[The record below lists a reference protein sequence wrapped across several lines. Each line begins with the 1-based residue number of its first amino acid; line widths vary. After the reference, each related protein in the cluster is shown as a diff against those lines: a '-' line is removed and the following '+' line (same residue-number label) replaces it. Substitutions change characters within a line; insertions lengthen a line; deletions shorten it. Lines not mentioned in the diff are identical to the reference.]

1 MKKILPTLIFL
12 IVTAAAVTFI
22 YKDKVFP
29 PQNDGQTAGQGDGQS
44 GGRGRRGRG
53 RRRAIDPNRPAAV
66 LAEEAKSLDVPV
78 YLQGVGAVRAS
89 NMAVV
94 RPQVS
99 GRLIEV
105 NVREGQNV
113 KKDDVLAQIDP
124 VTYQASYDQAV
135 ARKAMD
141 EAQLANARSDL
152 QRYETLSKADYG
164 TQKQLDT
171 QHALVKQ
178 YEAQIRQDQA
188 SIDSAKANL
197 DFTTIRAP
205 FDGRTGIRV
214 VDVGNLVNSN
224 DTGGI
229 AIITQI
235 QPIDA
240 IFTLPE
246 THVSELIEAKA
257 KGPVALTASVGG
269 QMLAEGT
276 LEVIDNRIEE
286 TTGTV
291 RLKGRFANDP
301 VKLWPGQFVNIRL
314 HLKTLG
320 NATVVPAV
328 AVQQGAA
335 GRYVYLARP
344 DNTAKLT
351 TVKVVQEDEKQ
362 AVIAEGVT
370 PGDKVITAG
379 FINIQDGS
387 KITLDSGD
395 AEEQPEGSPGP
406 QAEPGR
412 RRARE
417 RAEGEDRPRGGA
429 AERLPSGAASAAES
443 EAPQPQPRPA
453 P

>member
-1 MKKILPTLIFL
+1 VKKILPTLIFL
-12 IVTAAAVTFI
+12 LVTAAAVTFI

-29 PQNDGQTAGQGDGQS
+29 PQEGQTAEQGGGQRGG
-44 GGRGRRGRG
+44 GGRRG
-53 RRRAIDPNRPAAV
+53 RRRALDPNRPAAV
-66 LAEEAKSLDVPV
+66 LAEEARSLDVPV
-78 YLQGVGAVRAS
+78 YLHGVGTIRAS
-89 NMAVV
+89 NMATV
-94 RPQVS
+94 RPLVG

-113 KKDDVLAQIDP
+113 AQGDVLAQIDP

-141 EAQLANARSDL
+141 EAQLANARNDL
-152 QRYETLSKADYG
+152 QRYENLAKADYG

-171 QHALVKQ
+171 QRALVQQ

-188 SIDSAKANL
+188 AIDSAKANL
-197 DFTTIRAP
+197 DYTTIRAP
-205 FDGRTGIRV
+205 IDGRTGIRV
-214 VDVGNLVNSN
+214 VDVGNVVGTG
-224 DTGGI
+224 DAGGI
-229 AIITQI
+229 AVITQI

-246 THVSELIEAKA
+246 TYVSELIEAKA
-257 KGPVALTASVGG
+257 RGPVALTASVGG
-269 QMLAEGT
+269 VAMAEGT

-291 RLKGRFANDP
+291 RLKGSFPNDP

-320 NATVVPAV
+320 AATVVSAA

-362 AVIAEGVT
+362 VVIAEGVK
-370 PGDKVITAG
+370 PGDKVITSG

-387 KITLDSGD
+387 KITLDAG
-395 AEEQPEGSPGP
+395 AEERPGEAPVASPQG
-406 QAEPGR
+406 EPRGR
-412 RRARE
+412 RGRD
-417 RAEGEDRPRGGA
+417 RAEGERRPRGGA
-429 AERLPSGAASAAES
+429 AERLPQEGAP
-443 EAPQPQPRPA
+443 APEPGAPPTQSRPA
-453 P
+453 Q

>member
-12 IVTAAAVTFI
+12 LVTAAAVTFI

-29 PQNDGQTAGQGDGQS
+29 PEVGQTAEQGSGQRG
-44 GGRGRRGRG
+44 GGRGRRRG
-53 RRRAIDPNRPAAV
+53 VDPNRPAAV
-66 LAEEAKSLDVPV
+66 LAEEARSLDVPV
-78 YLQGVGAVRAS
+78 YLHGVGTIRAS
-89 NMAVV
+89 SMATV
-94 RPQVS
+94 RPQVG

-113 KKDDVLAQIDP
+113 RKGDVLAQIDP
-124 VTYQASYDQAV
+124 VTYRASYDQAV
-135 ARKAMD
+135 ARKAMN
-141 EAQLANARSDL
+141 EAQLANARNDL
-152 QRYETLSKADYG
+152 QRYENLAKADYG

-171 QHALVKQ
+171 QRALVQQ

-188 SIDSAKANL
+188 AIDSAKASL
-197 DFTTIRAP
+197 DYTTIRAP
-205 FDGRTGIRV
+205 IDGRTGIRV
-214 VDVGNLVNSN
+214 VDVGNVVDAS
-224 DTGGI
+224 DAGGI
-229 AIITQI
+229 AVITQI

-246 THVSELIEAKA
+246 THVPALIEAKA
-257 KGPVALTASVGG
+257 KGPVAVTASIGG
-269 QMLAEGT
+269 ETLAEGA

-291 RLKGRFANDP
+291 RLKGSFPNDP

-320 NATVVPAV
+320 NATVVPSA

-335 GRYVYLARP
+335 GRYVYLVQP

-351 TVKVVQEDEKQ
+351 TVKVVQEDERQ
-362 AVIAEGVT
+362 AVIGEGVQ

-379 FINIQDGS
+379 FINIQNGS
-387 KITLDSGD
+387 KITLDAGETERQQEHSP
-395 AEEQPEGSPGP
+395 APGP
-406 QAEPGR
+406 QAEPRER
-412 RRARE
+412 RGRE
-417 RAEGEDRPRGGA
+417 RAAGDGDRPRGGA
-429 AERLPSGAASAAES
+429 AERLGRGAAPQAEPG
-443 EAPQPQPRPA
+443 APPAQPRPA

>member
-1 MKKILPTLIFL
+1 VKKILPTLIFL
-12 IVTAAAVTFI
+12 IVTAGAVTFI

-29 PQNDGQTAGQGDGQS
+29 PQNGGQTAEQGGGQG
-44 GGRGRRGRG
+44 GGRRG
-53 RRRAIDPNRPAAV
+53 RRRALAPNRPAAV
-66 LAEEAKSLDVPV
+66 LAEEAKSQDVPV
-78 YLQGVGAVRAS
+78 YLQGVGTVRAS

-94 RPQVS
+94 RPQVG

-113 KKDDVLAQIDP
+113 KAGDVLAQIDP
-124 VTYQASYDQAV
+124 VTYQASYDQAL

-141 EAQLANARSDL
+141 EAQLENARHDL
-152 QRYETLSKADYG
+152 QRYENLAKADYG

-171 QHALVKQ
+171 QRTLVQQ

-214 VDVGNLVNSN
+214 VDVGNVVSAN

-229 AIITQI
+229 AVITQI

-246 THVSELIEAKA
+246 THVSELIEAQA
-257 KGPVALTASVGG
+257 KGPVALTASIGG
-269 QMLAEGT
+269 EKVAEGT
-276 LEVIDNRIEE
+276 LDVIDNRIEE

-291 RLKGRFANDP
+291 RLKGSFPNEP
-301 VKLWPGQFVNIRL
+301 VKLWPGQFVSIRL
-314 HLKTLG
+314 HLKTLD
-320 NATVVPAV
+320 NVTVVPAV

-335 GRYVYLARP
+335 GRYVYLAQP
-344 DNTAKLT
+344 DNTAKLSV
-351 TVKVVQEDEKQ
+351 VKVAQEDEKQ
-362 AVIAEGVT
+362 AVIAEGVR

-387 KITLDSGD
+387 KITLDGSDSEQKPED
-395 AEEQPEGSPGP
+395 AVTPSA

-412 RRARE
+412 RRGRDRDA
-417 RAEGEDRPRGGA
+417 GEDRPRGGA
-429 AERLPSGAASAAES
+429 AERLPRGEPSAPGER
-443 EAPQPQPRPA
+443 APQGQERPA
-453 P
+453 Q